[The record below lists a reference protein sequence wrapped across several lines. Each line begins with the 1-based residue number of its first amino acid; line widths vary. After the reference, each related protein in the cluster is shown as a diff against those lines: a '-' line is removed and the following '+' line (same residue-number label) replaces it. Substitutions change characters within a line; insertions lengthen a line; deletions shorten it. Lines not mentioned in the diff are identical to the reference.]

1 MINDA
6 LYQALIDDI
15 SHYIKKEENINL
27 ITKAYLLAKEKH
39 LGQMRKSGEPYIT
52 HPVAV
57 ARILAEIEAGPNT
70 LVAALLHDTVED
82 TDLTLAELEKQFGK
96 DIASLVDGV
105 TKLEKIS
112 FNQSTQTDNQQKML
126 LAMAKDIRVVLI
138 KISDRMHNMRTLDS
152 MIPEKQVR
160 IAQETLDIYA
170 PIAHR
175 LGLFRWKAELEDRSL
190 RYVDPTMYYKVSNL
204 VKTKR
209 EERENSISN
218 VIEYIKQL
226 FGEAHIVDFE
236 IKGRIKN
243 IYSIYKKMVN
253 SGRSFEDIY
262 DLLAVRII
270 VDKVETC
277 YQTLGI
283 IHAHF
288 TPIPKRFKDY
298 IAVPKPN
305 LYQSLHTTVL
315 HSDGTLF
322 EVQIRTHE
330 MDMVAENG
338 IAAHWAY
345 KENKVY
351 SKEKEQFEIAQR
363 LKWYADLL
371 KLTEDTDDKQNSSQ
385 EFVDTIK
392 TDIFSANV
400 YVFTPKGEVVE
411 LPAGSTP
418 IDFAYRIHTDV
429 GHRMVG
435 ATVNGRIVT
444 LDHTLQTGDVVAI
457 KTNKNSSGPS
467 EDWLKIAKS
476 PHARHKIKGFINKEN
491 YENTVQSG
499 KEALDREL
507 TNLKKEYELTDEWA
521 QKNFE
526 KNGITDLESLYAEI
540 GKGNVSVKAVAN
552 KLAPEENK
560 DAFIQRQMERT
571 ARQLIATS
579 DTGVVVEGLTNPQI
593 KLANCCTPVPGDKIL
608 GYVTKGSGIVVHAEH
623 CTNIKEYDRNRF
635 IPAYWGTNLTRKY
648 ATWLKIIGTARN
660 SLLTDLIQVANA
672 QGITIAEISAV
683 SNANLE
689 SIIKMKVSLNRIEEL
704 ETLIV
709 NLHKVPQV
717 YYVEREIRW
726 GC

>member
-717 YYVEREIRW
+717 YYVEREIR
-726 GC
+726 

>member
-27 ITKAYLLAKEKH
+27 ITEAYLLAKEKH

-82 TDLTLAELEKQFGK
+82 TDLTLQDLEKKFGK

-112 FNQSTQTDNQQKML
+112 FQQSTQTDNQQKML

-152 MIPEKQVR
+152 MISEKQVR
-160 IAQETLDIYA
+160 IANETLDIYA

-204 VKTKR
+204 VKTKKD
-209 EERENSISN
+209 ERENSISN
-218 VIEYIKQL
+218 VIEFIKKI
-226 FGEAHIVDFE
+226 FWEAHLQNFE

-277 YQTLGI
+277 YQSLGI

-330 MDMVAENG
+330 MDVVAENG

-351 SKEKEQFEIAQR
+351 SKEKEQFEIASR

-371 KLTEDTDDKQNSSQ
+371 KLTEDKDDSQSSSE

-400 YVFTPKGEVVE
+400 YVFTPKGEVIE

-435 ATVNGRIVT
+435 AIVNGRIVT
-444 LDHTLQTGDVVAI
+444 LEHKLQTGDVVSI

-476 PHARHKIKGFINKEN
+476 PHARHKIKGFLNKEN
-491 YENTVQSG
+491 YEQTVASG
-499 KEALDREL
+499 KEIFEREL
-507 TNLKKEYELTDEWA
+507 FQLKKEYEITDEFA
-521 QKNFE
+521 YKNFE
-526 KNGITDLESLYAEI
+526 KYGVTKLEDLYAEI
-540 GKGNVSVKAVAN
+540 GKGNISAKAVIN
-552 KLAPEENK
+552 KLAPDENK
-560 DAFIQRQMERT
+560 DLYIQRQMERT
-571 ARQLIATS
+571 SRQLIATS
-579 DTGVVVEGLTNPQI
+579 DTGVVVEGLTTPQI
-593 KLANCCTPVPGDKIL
+593 KLANCCTPIPGDKIL
-608 GYVTKGSGIVVHAEH
+608 GYVSKGSGIIIHGEH
-623 CTNIKEYDRNRF
+623 CTNIKEYDQNRF
-635 IPAYWGTNLTRKY
+635 IPAYWGSNITRKY

-672 QGITIAEISAV
+672 AGIAIAEISAI

-689 SIIKMKVSLNRIEEL
+689 SVIKMKVSLNRLDEL
-704 ETLIV
+704 QTLIV

-717 YYVEREIRW
+717 YYVEREIR
-726 GC
+726 

>member
-15 SHYIKKEENINL
+15 SHYIKKDENINL
-27 ITKAYLLAKEKH
+27 ITRAYLLAKEKH

-96 DIASLVDGV
+96 DIATLVDGV

-112 FNQSTQTDNQQKML
+112 FQQTAQTDNQQKML

-152 MIPEKQVR
+152 MIGEKQVR

-218 VIEYIKQL
+218 VIDYIKRL
-226 FGEAHIVDFE
+226 FGEAHLQNFE

-253 SGRSFEDIY
+253 SGRTFEDIY

-277 YQTLGI
+277 YQSLGI

-371 KLTEDTDDKQNSSQ
+371 KLTEDTDDKQSSSQ

-400 YVFTPKGEVVE
+400 YVFTPKGEVIE

-444 LDHTLQTGDVVAI
+444 LDHSLQTGDVVAI

-491 YENTVQSG
+491 YEQTVQSG
-499 KEALDREL
+499 KETLEREL
-507 TNLKKEYELTDEWA
+507 SALKKEYELTDEWA
-521 QKNFE
+521 HKNFE
-526 KNGITDLESLYAEI
+526 KNGVTDLETLYAEI
-540 GKGNVSVKAVAN
+540 GKGNLSAKSIVN
-552 KLAPEENK
+552 KLAPDENK
-560 DAFIQRQMERT
+560 ELFIQRQMERT

-579 DTGVVVEGLTNPQI
+579 DTGVVVEGLSTPQI
-593 KLANCCTPVPGDKIL
+593 KLANCCTPIPGDIIT
-608 GYVTKGSGIVVHAEH
+608 GYVTKGNGIVVHAEH
-623 CTNIKEYDRNRF
+623 CTNIQEYDQNRF
-635 IPAYWGTNLTRKY
+635 IPAYWGTNITRKY

-672 QGITIAEISAV
+672 AGINIAEISAV

-689 SIIKMKVSLNRIEEL
+689 SIIKMKVSLTKKEEL

-717 YYVEREIRW
+717 YYVEREIR
-726 GC
+726 